1 MLICIFTNRGA
12 LNLQPSPFSWSSW
25 TISWVVL
32 YIFSWRGCWKWIS
45 LIFAITFRFFP
56 WSALS
61 CSDTLTSTNCISYQ
75 LIPSQKHIPQLT
87 HRAAR
92 DFDPHPKNCL
102 YSFTA
107 TFQKFTGKR
116 SSASPTQEFPL
127 MSRLSPPSFRHL
139 AKSPKLGVI
148 AEGSF
153 LVGRRAHVPLPSCSS
168 VLELTSRSLLN
179 SQRARMNKH
188 FAEISPKEAE
198 NEVPKSLHTPKA
210 HRDAAGH
217 TNTPPR
223 NTFN

>member
-1 MLICIFTNRGA
+1 MKFVDQILSGA
-12 LNLQPSPFSWSSW
+12 VHFQLERLLEMNLSHFCNHIQILP
-25 TISWVVL
+25 L
-32 YIFSWRGCWKWIS
+32 K
-45 LIFAITFRFFP
+45 
-56 WSALS
+56 
-61 CSDTLTSTNCISYQ
+61 CSQLFWHTDFYQ
-75 LIPSQKHIPQLT
+75 LHFVPIPSQKHIPQLT

-179 SQRARMNKH
+179 SQRAWMNKH

-210 HRDAAGH
+210 RWDAAGH